1 MSEQK
6 PLDAP
11 TPSGGGEG
19 GGAWDKS
26 APAPAPS
33 GGGDGGGSFD
43 RKSPAPS
50 GPSM

>member
-11 TPSGGGEG
+11 SPAGGGESG
-19 GGAWDKS
+19 GDWDKA

-33 GGGDGGGSFD
+33 GGGEGGGSYD

>member
-6 PLDAP
+6 PMDAP
-11 TPSGGGEG
+11 APSGGGEG
-19 GGAWDKS
+19 GGWDKA

-33 GGGDGGGSFD
+33 GGGEGGGSFD